1 MACKDQNQLKERH
14 RFVSSFGALDFSELP
29 LVTNEQMSSCSRE
42 EEDKEEMKSW
52 LTFVHCIN

>member
-42 EEDKEEMKSW
+42 EEDKEEMKS
-52 LTFVHCIN
+52 